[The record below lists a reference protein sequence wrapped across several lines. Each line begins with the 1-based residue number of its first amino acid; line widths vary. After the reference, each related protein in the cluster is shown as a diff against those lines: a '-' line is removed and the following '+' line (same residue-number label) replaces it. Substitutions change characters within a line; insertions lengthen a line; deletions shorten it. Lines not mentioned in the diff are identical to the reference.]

1 MSEASKELSDKATIL
16 RQEKKFDEAL
26 LKAKSAANIDPSSPN
41 AWWEVA
47 LCNNELKN
55 TDAALDAFVKTLELS
70 EDFAHGWAMYGRVLN
85 AAGQKAEAIEAL
97 EKALE
102 INDTEQIALIELM
115 TIYDYDAENKPKFIN
130 YLMKYEESYGLTLP
144 HYINV
149 LGNHYLSEGNNHLA
163 ISCYKR
169 VFDRPEFPY
178 GRHNA
183 GIAYFQLSQLLNALD
198 IWAINL
204 RDYPDYEASA
214 TEFGKKTLLLRERA
228 EAISESDRVRLP
240 ISEWHEIYLSP
251 FSLLEFEDDADLDDI
266 EPRVIQAYRKKL
278 LQEIDLEDGKI
289 SWMND
294 LYVDKSRA
302 IGICDELSNEAIF
315 SYHSKVFKYKPL
327 LNFLSK
333 GDISFFLTEPLDD
346 LLEILDELSWNDEF
360 AEWLTPYFAKQ
371 FDNVFKKSISNEAI
385 YFAMLGGRLLVTD
398 SHLDDCFENSRG
410 EIDKMLLPLR
420 DEAKSCEKTKPS
432 YERIKTL
439 VEGNNLAKK
448 LKALPV
454 QFIDLQDEAA
464 KILRGIAID
473 VNNQYDDSDSSRKI
487 LELSKQFTFYKS
499 SMQKKL
505 EDDAKTID
513 EIINNQRKD
522 ESVLTFGKIES
533 YIKKDGVRHGET
545 FIPVDKVQ
553 AIRWGTTIVRENYS
567 TSYKFSMVI
576 SGAGEVV
583 NLSWSAPS
591 ETDKL
596 KELFDKHVGALLT
609 FIFPPLLAKTKEQL
623 SSGAT
628 IRIGPCKLTQYG
640 VQFETK
646 GWFSAKPHNVPWA
659 KVKGNLT
666 NGMLQICSIDNYS
679 DKVEMPLKDTDNVFV
694 LYILATSDER

>member
-16 RQEKKFDEAL
+16 RNEKKFDEAL
-26 LKAKSAANIDPSSPN
+26 LKAKSAANIDPTFAN
-41 AWWEVA
+41 AWWEIA

-70 EDFAHGWAMYGRVLN
+70 KDFAYGWAMYGKTLN
-85 AAGQKAEAIEAL
+85 LAGKKSEAIEAL

-102 INDTEQIALIELM
+102 INDSERNALIELM
-115 TIYDYDAENKPKFIN
+115 SIYDFDVENKPKFIN
-130 YLMKYEESYGLTLP
+130 YLIKFEESYGLTVP

-149 LGNHYLSEGNNHLA
+149 LGNHYLVEGNNHLA

-169 VFDRPEFPY
+169 VFDKPEFPY

-183 GIAYFQLSQLLNALD
+183 GLAYSQLSQLLNALD

-204 RDYPDYEASA
+204 QNYPDYEASA
-214 TEFGKKTLLLRERA
+214 TEFGKKTLLLREMA
-228 EAISESDRVRLP
+228 EAIREAYRVRLP
-240 ISEWHEIYLSP
+240 NTEWHEIYLSP
-251 FSLLEFEDDADLDDI
+251 FSLLDFEDDAELDDI
-266 EPRVIQAYRKKL
+266 EPRVIQTYRKRL

-302 IGICDELSNEAIF
+302 IGICDELSNESIF
-315 SYHSKVFKYKPL
+315 SYHAKVFKYKPL

-360 AEWLTPYFAKQ
+360 ADWLTPTFAKQ
-371 FDNVFKKSISNEAI
+371 FDNVFKKSVSNEAI
-385 YFAMLGGRLLVTD
+385 YFAMLGGRLLVSD
-398 SHLDDCFENSRG
+398 SHIDACFENSRR

-420 DEAKSCEKTKPS
+420 DEAKSCEKIKPS
-432 YERIKTL
+432 YEQIKSL

-454 QFIDLQDEAA
+454 QFNDLQDEAA
-464 KILRGIAID
+464 KILRSIAID

-505 EDDAKTID
+505 EEDAKTID
-513 EIINNQRKD
+513 EIINNQRKE
-522 ESVLTFGKIES
+522 ESVLNFGKIES

-545 FIPVDKVQ
+545 FIPVDEVE
-553 AIRWGTTIVRENYS
+553 AVRWGATITRENYS

-576 SGAGEVV
+576 SGAGEII

-609 FIFPPLLAKTKEQL
+609 FIFPTLLAKTKEQL
-623 SSGAT
+623 SSGET
-628 IRIGPCKLTQYG
+628 IRVGSSKLTQYG

-646 GWFSAKPHNVPWA
+646 GWFSAKSHNVPWA
-659 KVKGNLT
+659 KVKADLT
-666 NGMLQICSIDNYS
+666 NGMLKICSIDNHS
-679 DKVEMPLKDTDNVFV
+679 DKIEMPLKDTDNVFV